1 MCPKWSIMCT
11 NLPLYAII
19 APLCTFITKKK
30 KISLMLKQ
38 EYKTHQML
46 FSDYCIYYSTS
57 FLITLQQI
65 SVFVS
70 HV

>member
-1 MCPKWSIMCT
+1 M
-11 NLPLYAII
+11 
-19 APLCTFITKKK
+19 
-30 KISLMLKQ
+30 ISLMLKQ

-46 FSDYCIYYSTS
+46 FSDYCIYYSTP

-70 HV
+70 HVQTLY